1 MTKTRERSAQ
11 LALVAV
17 VAGATLIAP
26 AAHAKAPVKSGT
38 TTVTLSPKAS
48 KKLKRDNVKLRA
60 AKPAKRTARS
70 YRLPVRP
77 GRFDYGKQRGTVAQ
91 KGRLRFTHGRRKV
104 VLKRIKITLGKR
116 SKATAKIGGRTVKL
130 AVLSKR
136 GSKVR
141 NSSASSTVS
150 KLKVRLSKRAA
161 KLLDRR
167 LRTKVFSARAKFAT
181 TSVKLN
187 RAANAGAPGPGA
199 TPPQSQ
205 AKIGLSPG
213 LMGALASAGLEPSAL
228 PGSELAPDGSLV
240 LPIASSTIDP
250 QTGTGTV
257 QFSGGLQLGTGDDAV
272 TIENPSIEVGANQQD
287 LFASVNGVRV
297 KLAQLEGIG
306 LPEALQGGLAQLNG
320 ALTLTPEGAA
330 LLNQLGGVS
339 LFLPGTPFGDL
350 DITVPEG

>member
-17 VAGATLIAP
+17 VAGATLMAP

-38 TTVTLSPKAS
+38 TTVKLSPKAS
-48 KKLKRDNVKLRA
+48 KKMKQDNVKLLA
-60 AKPAKRTARS
+60 AKPAKRAARS

-77 GRFDYGKQRGTVAQ
+77 GSFDYGKQRGTVAQ

-104 VLKRIKITLGKR
+104 VLERIKVTLGKR

-167 LRTKVFSARAKFAT
+167 LRTKAFSARAKFAT

-187 RAANAGAPGPGA
+187 RTANAGAPGLGA
-199 TPPQSQ
+199 TPRSQ
-205 AKIGLSPG
+205 AKIGLPP
-213 LMGALASAGLEPSAL
+213 ALISALSAAGLDLSAL
-228 PGSELAPDGSLV
+228 PGSELLPDGSLV
-240 LPIASSTIDP
+240 LPIVSNTIDP
-250 QTGTGTV
+250 QTGTGTI
-257 QFSGGLQLGTGDDAV
+257 QFSGGLQLGSGADAV

-297 KLAQLEGIG
+297 KLAQLEGTG
-306 LPEALQGGLAQLNG
+306 LPEALQGGLAQVSG

-350 DITVPEG
+350 DVTMPQG